1 MVYSDDL
8 LCVGINPEKILL
20 QIGQTYKL
28 KEGSVERPTR
38 YLGADI
44 GRYQLEDGSEAWY
57 MSSESYVKA
66 AIDNVEAWLKK
77 RGETLKTKAA
87 CVFPSGWKPETDV
100 TDLLKPDDASWY
112 QQQIGV
118 LRWMNE
124 LGRIDILTEVSML
137 AAHSAAPR
145 AGHMAAVL
153 HLFACLKMHK

>member
-1 MVYSDDL
+1 MCRADNDVWMRPAVKADGSKIWEYILVYSDDL
-8 LCVGINPEKILL
+8 LCVGINPEKILR

-100 TDLLKPDDASWY
+100 CLLYTSPSPRDQRGS
-112 QQQIGV
+112 
-118 LRWMNE
+118 RMP
-124 LGRIDILTEVSML
+124 S
-137 AAHSAAPR
+137 SA
-145 AGHMAAVL
+145 
-153 HLFACLKMHK
+153 